1 MKQLG
6 KVLNKTSWAQA
17 SNTINTNSES
27 VFSAVTMLENA
38 TFKHKG
44 YFLTSEEVEQLYPSA
59 EEGSQA
65 FVYNSSN
72 PSTAPYDIYQ
82 VVGGT
87 WTDTGLNGGS
97 VSVDLTK
104 KQDTLVGYS
113 ESVSGGKA
121 TQVAI
126 QGDTIALS
134 GKVSLGNVDN
144 MESAILM
151 SSSQAGAAIAKAN
164 TLEQSM
170 NAIKSPIKPIQLNSQ
185 GKLELN
191 IGKGL
196 YVEDGKLCTTGAS
209 GGGGG
214 GATLSEGAGISIL
227 NNKIS
232 VAYNTKTL
240 GIDSCG
246 GLTVNYGEG
255 LTIKNGKLSA
265 QASVNA
271 GNGLVKKGEKLQVSV
286 GTGLVVEDDV
296 YVNIGK
302 GLATDNENKVNVNLD
317 EQTLTTDSCG
327 KVIVNKC
334 SLIGNGLKQESS
346 KLAVNYGTGLAL
358 SNKAIVVNYGTG
370 LSIQDGKLVSTVQGG
385 KTYVGGQAVNITGNE
400 INVKY
405 DGVTISTKDSTDK
418 SLHVMLGSGLKQG
431 TSGID
436 VAVGAGLAIGSD
448 NKLYSTVSSGATYSA
463 GDGISISGGKISF
476 NLGTSLESKCGYI
489 QVAISSGLEYDENNE
504 ARIRVKAGKGI
515 TIPNTGEVRAHLSNG
530 LAFDNYGAIKIC
542 DAVLTDISNL
552 KDSKQDKLT
561 FGSGL
566 TQSGSTVKVADS
578 LVTDVNTNKSNI
590 ASLQTAV
597 ANKQDNLTFGSGLTK
612 SGNTITVS
620 NSLMTD
626 VSNNKSNI
634 SALQTTVANIPTYSA
649 GDGISISGNKIAVQY
664 CDGLQITNDSLAI
677 ATGDGLHIK
686 DNRLAINPSF
696 GLGFTTDGMLKLK
709 LHDKSGLQATSA
721 GLVVNAGV
729 ALGTSDGKL
738 NVQYGTGLGK
748 STDNKLQVLL
758 GTGLAVE
765 GNYIRVEEAVYD
777 SIEEANAGVSR
788 AHEVVTKLQTALGGK
803 QNTLTL
809 ATGLE
814 WGKTDMIQVKMNAP
828 LHYDNCGRLML
839 NYDST
844 LTVSNNKLG
853 VDLYGVMGSGEGL
866 FIKNNGLAVNVG
878 RGLKIDSCQVVV
890 NYGTG
895 MSDNNNKIYVDTSKI
910 AGAGID
916 LDSTYKTLTIGTKAA
931 QELAGKGLVADGR
944 KMKVKYGS
952 GLTTNSCGNLIVDA
966 ANLTAGNAD
975 KLGGVSSGNYPR
987 QTLLYERG
995 DYQHYV
1001 VLLCKDGAGLT
1012 NTYHRLS
1019 GRIYSVGSGFARYVA
1034 ADVDIFVCD
1043 WNGGV
1048 QKYLRFDSYGVN
1060 EMDLVT
1066 CNYGGVKYL
1075 AIRIDGVQAKNVY
1088 FEGTSTKMLLTPI
1101 KYYTSNTNTVNNAEI
1116 YGSMAVVSA
1125 SQPSSNGNKYALV
1138 TDTVARATADANGN
1152 NITETYARRFMPTN
1166 GLEIN
1171 SDREL
1176 FLPNLTASVVN
1187 GAVDGSKNG
1196 AQRVLNLNC
1205 GVIQIKLST
1214 GLAIDDNGYLY
1225 VQDKYVTK

>member
-38 TFKHKG
+38 AFKHKG

-82 VVGGT
+82 MIDGT
-87 WTDTGLNGGS
+87 WVDTGLNGGS

-134 GKVSLGNVDN
+134 GKASIGNVDDI
-144 MESAILM
+144 ESVILM

-170 NAIKSPIKPIQLNSQ
+170 SALKSPVKPIHLNSQ

-196 YVEDGKLCTTGAS
+196 YIEDGKLCTTGAS

-214 GATLSEGAGISIL
+214 GGATYSEGDGIRIY
-227 NNKIS
+227 NDTIN
-232 VAYNTKTL
+232 VAYDIDTL
-240 GIDSCG
+240 KVNSCG

-255 LTIKNGKLSA
+255 LTIKDGKLSA

-271 GNGLVKKGEKLQVSV
+271 GNGLVKKGEELSV
-286 GTGLVVEDDV
+286 NISTGLQYGSDGELAVKT
-296 YVNIGK
+296 GK
-302 GLATDNENKVNVNLD
+302 GLSVDNTGTINANIDNS
-317 EQTLTTDSCG
+317 TITTNSDG
-327 KVIVNKC
+327 AMYVQKGM
-334 SLIGNGLKQESS
+334 LAGQGLKVSLDR
-346 KLAVNYGTGLAL
+346 LAVNYGDGLTISNRALVVKHGDGLAVD
-358 SNKAIVVNYGTG
+358 SC
-370 LSIQDGKLVSTVQGG
+370 GKLYSTAQGG
-385 KTYVGGQAVNITGNE
+385 KTYTAGDGIDINGNKIAVL
-400 INVKY
+400 Y
-405 DGVTISTKDSTDK
+405 
-418 SLHVMLGSGLKQG
+418 GSGLTTNTCGKLIVDAANLTVG
-431 TSGID
+431 YADYAYYAPTSCSAQYASYAESADHAVVSCSASYASSAGKATADANGNNIAD
-436 VAVGAGLAIGSD
+436 TYLKSVGAS
-448 NKLYSTVSSGATYSA
+448 
-463 GDGISISGGKISF
+463 GDGISISGGKI
-476 NLGTSLESKCGYI
+476 
-489 QVAISSGLEYDENNE
+489 A
-504 ARIRVKAGKGI
+504 VK
-515 TIPNTGEVRAHLSNG
+515 
-530 LAFDNYGAIKIC
+530 
-542 DAVLTDISNL
+542 
-552 KDSKQDKLT
+552 
-561 FGSGL
+561 
-566 TQSGSTVKVADS
+566 
-578 LVTDVNTNKSNI
+578 
-590 ASLQTAV
+590 
-597 ANKQDNLTFGSGLTK
+597 
-612 SGNTITVS
+612 
-620 NSLMTD
+620 
-626 VSNNKSNI
+626 
-634 SALQTTVANIPTYSA
+634 
-649 GDGISISGNKIAVQY
+649 Y
-664 CDGLQITNDSLAI
+664 CDGLQITNGSLAI

-686 DNRLAINPSF
+686 DNTLAINPSF

-709 LHDKSGLQATSA
+709 LHGKSGLQTTSD
-721 GLVVNAGV
+721 GLGVNAGV

-738 NVQYGTGLGK
+738 NVLYGTGLGK

-828 LHYDNCGRLML
+828 LNYDEGGRLKL
-839 NYDST
+839 NHDST

-853 VDLYGVMGSGEGL
+853 VDLYGVMDGGGGL
-866 FIKNNGLAVNVG
+866 FIKNTGLAVNVG

-895 MSDNNNKIYVDTSKI
+895 MSENNNKIYVDTSKI
-910 AGAGID
+910 AGVGID
-916 LDSTYKTLTIGTKAA
+916 LDSAYKMLTIGTKAA
-931 QELAGKGLVADGR
+931 QELAGTGLVADGS

-966 ANLTAGNAD
+966 AKLTVGNANHANHASCADVAHGITYTRVGGNLPHGGGSFAWYNVYHSTPYSQGDCIILNLRHSYYHQRTASVTFAINVGYGDVNITQLGATPDKDTYNKIRVRWVNEQEVFIDVLIYSAIANSDIHYVQGLGLGTFTPPIPTSDTTGIISEFVVRPGHFSAQYASADVFLGNLTGTAD
-975 KLGGVSSGNYPR
+975 K
-987 QTLLYERG
+987 
-995 DYQHYV
+995 
-1001 VLLCKDGAGLT
+1001 A
-1012 NTYHRLS
+1012 
-1019 GRIYSVGSGFARYVA
+1019 I
-1034 ADVDIFVCD
+1034 AD
-1043 WNGGV
+1043 
-1048 QKYLRFDSYGVN
+1048 
-1060 EMDLVT
+1060 
-1066 CNYGGVKYL
+1066 
-1075 AIRIDGVQAKNVY
+1075 
-1088 FEGTSTKMLLTPI
+1088 
-1101 KYYTSNTNTVNNAEI
+1101 
-1116 YGSMAVVSA
+1116 
-1125 SQPSSNGNKYALV
+1125 SQGNK
-1138 TDTVARATADANGN
+1138 
-1152 NITETYARRFMPTN
+1152 ITTTYAKQFSPTN
-1166 GLEIN
+1166 GLAMN
-1171 SDREL
+1171 NDRVL
-1176 FLPNLTASVVN
+1176 YLPNLTSTLAGN
-1187 GAVDGSKNG
+1187 AVDGSKNG

-1214 GLAIDDNGYLY
+1214 GLAIDELGYLY

>member
-38 TFKHKG
+38 AFKHKG

-82 VVGGT
+82 MVGGT
-87 WTDTGLNGGS
+87 WADTGLNGGS

-134 GKVSLGNVDN
+134 GKVSLGNVED

-170 NAIKSPIKPIQLNSQ
+170 NALKSPVKPIHLNPQ

-196 YVEDGKLCTTGAS
+196 YVEDGKLCATGAS

-214 GATLSEGAGISIL
+214 GTTLSEGAGISIL

-232 VAYNTKTL
+232 VAYNMETL

-271 GNGLVKKGEKLQVSV
+271 GNGLVKKGDALQVSV
-286 GTGLVVEDDV
+286 GTGLLVADDV
-296 YVNIGK
+296 YVNMGK

-317 EQTLTTDSCG
+317 EQTLTTDSSG

-346 KLAVNYGTGLAL
+346 KLAVNYGAGLAL
-358 SNKAIVVNYGTG
+358 SNKAIVVNYGAG
-370 LSIQDGKLVSTVQGG
+370 LDIQGGKLVSTVQGG
-385 KTYVGGQAVNITGNE
+385 KTYVAGDAIGFDGNN
-400 INVKY
+400 INVRY
-405 DGVTISTKDSTDK
+405 DGVTISTKNTADR

-448 NKLYSTVSSGATYSA
+448 NKLYSTVSSGKTYTAGDGIDINGNKIAVLYGSGLTTNTCGKLIVDAANLTVGYADYAYYAPTSCSAQYASYAESADHATVSCSA
-463 GDGISISGGKISF
+463 SYASSAGKATADANGNNIADTYLKSVGASGDGISISGGKI
-476 NLGTSLESKCGYI
+476 
-489 QVAISSGLEYDENNE
+489 A
-504 ARIRVKAGKGI
+504 VKYC
-515 TIPNTGEVRAHLSNG
+515 NG
-530 LAFDNYGAIKIC
+530 LKI
-542 DAVLTDISNL
+542 IN
-552 KDSKQDKLT
+552 
-561 FGSGL
+561 G
-566 TQSGSTVKVADS
+566 
-578 LVTDVNTNKSNI
+578 
-590 ASLQTAV
+590 
-597 ANKQDNLTFGSGLTK
+597 
-612 SGNTITVS
+612 
-620 NSLMTD
+620 
-626 VSNNKSNI
+626 
-634 SALQTTVANIPTYSA
+634 
-649 GDGISISGNKIAVQY
+649 
-664 CDGLQITNDSLAI
+664 SLAI

-686 DNRLAINPSF
+686 DSRLAINPSF
-696 GLGFTTDGMLKLK
+696 GLGFTTDGVLKLK
-709 LHDKSGLQATSA
+709 LHGKSGLQTTSD
-721 GLVVNAGV
+721 GLGVNAGV
-729 ALGTSDGKL
+729 ALSTSDGKL

-765 GNYIRVEEAVYD
+765 GDYIRVEEAVYD

-788 AHEVVTKLQTALGGK
+788 THEVVTQLQTALGGK

-828 LHYDNCGRLML
+828 LNYDNCGRLKL
-839 NYDST
+839 DYDST

-853 VDLYGVMGSGEGL
+853 VYTYGIIGNEGGL
-866 FIKNNGLAVNVG
+866 TYKNNGLAVDVGRGLKIDSCQVVVDYDSTLTVSNNKLGVYTYGIINNEGGLTLKNNGLAVNVG
-878 RGLKIDSCQVVV
+878 QGLKIDSCQVVV

-895 MSDNNNKIYVDTSKI
+895 MSESNNKIYVDTSKI

-916 LDSTYKTLTIGTKAA
+916 LDSAYKMLTIGTKAA
-931 QELAGKGLVADGR
+931 QELAGKGLVADGP

-966 ANLTAGNAD
+966 ANLTVGNAD

-987 QTLLYERG
+987 QTLLYEREN
-995 DYQHYV
+995 YQHFV
-1001 VLLCKDGAGLT
+1001 VLLCKYGNGAT
-1012 NTYHRLS
+1012 NIWHRLS
-1019 GRIYSVGSGFARYVA
+1019 GRIYSEGYGYARYVA
-1034 ADVDIFVCD
+1034 ADVDIFVAD
-1043 WNGGV
+1043 WNGGMD
-1048 QKYLRFDSYGVN
+1048 KYLRFDSYGVN

-1066 CNYGGVKYL
+1066 CNYEGVKYL
-1075 AIRIDGVQAKNVY
+1075 AVRIWGAQAKLVY
-1088 FEGTSTKMLLTPI
+1088 FEGTSTNMLLTPI
-1101 KYYTSNTNTVNNAEI
+1101 QYYTSNTNTVNNAEI

-1125 SQPSSNGNKYALV
+1125 SQPLSNGNKYALV

-1152 NITETYARRFMPTN
+1152 NIADTYARRFMPTN

-1176 FLPNLTASVVN
+1176 FLPNLTSTLAGN
-1187 GAVDGSKNG
+1187 AVDGSKNG

>member
-38 TFKHKG
+38 AFKHKG
-44 YFLTSEEVEQLYPSA
+44 YFLTSEEVEHLYPSA

-82 VVGGT
+82 MVGGT
-87 WTDTGLNGGS
+87 WADTGLNGGS

-126 QGDTIALS
+126 QGDAIALS
-134 GKVSLGNVDN
+134 GKVSLGNVDD

-151 SSSQAGAAIAKAN
+151 SFSQAGAAIAKAN

-196 YVEDGKLCTTGAS
+196 YIEDGKLCTTGAS

-214 GATLSEGAGISIL
+214 ATYSEGDGIHIY
-227 NNKIS
+227 NDTIS
-232 VAYNTKTL
+232 VAYDIDTL
-240 GIDSCG
+240 KVNSCG

-271 GNGLVKKGEKLQVSV
+271 GNGLVKKGDALQVSV
-286 GTGLVVEDDV
+286 GTGLLVADDV
-296 YVNIGK
+296 YVNMGK

-317 EQTLTTDSCG
+317 EQTLTTDSSG
-327 KVIVNKC
+327 KVIVNKD
-334 SLIGNGLKQESS
+334 SLIGNGLKQEHG

-358 SNKAIVVNYGTG
+358 SNKAIVINYGAG
-370 LSIQDGKLVSTVQGG
+370 LDIQGGKLVSTVQGG
-385 KTYVGGQAVNITGNE
+385 KTYVAGDAIGFDGNN

-405 DGVTISTKDSTDK
+405 DGVTISTKNTADR

-448 NKLYSTVSSGATYSA
+448 NKLYSTVSSGKTYTA
-463 GDGISISGGKISF
+463 GDGIDIKGNKI
-476 NLGTSLESKCGYI
+476 
-489 QVAISSGLEYDENNE
+489 
-504 ARIRVKAGKGI
+504 
-515 TIPNTGEVRAHLSNG
+515 
-530 LAFDNYGAIKIC
+530 
-542 DAVLTDISNL
+542 AVLY
-552 KDSKQDKLT
+552 
-561 FGSGL
+561 GSGL
-566 TQSGSTVKVADS
+566 TTNTCGKLIVDAANLTVGYADYAYYAPTS
-578 LVTDVNTNKSNI
+578 CSAQYASYAESADHAAVSCSASYASSAGKATADANGHNI
-590 ASLQTAV
+590 AETYL
-597 ANKQDNLTFGSGLTK
+597 K
-612 SGNTITVS
+612 SVGAS
-620 NSLMTD
+620 
-626 VSNNKSNI
+626 
-634 SALQTTVANIPTYSA
+634 
-649 GDGISISGNKIAVQY
+649 GDGISISGNKISVKY
-664 CDGLQITNDSLAI
+664 CDGLRMTNGSLAI

-686 DNRLAINPSF
+686 DNKLAINPSN
-696 GLGFTTDGMLKLK
+696 GLGFTIDGMLKLK
-709 LHDKSGLQATSA
+709 LHEKSGLQATTA
-721 GLVVNAGV
+721 GLGVNAGV
-729 ALGTSDGKL
+729 AIGTSDGKL

-748 STDNKLQVLL
+748 SSDNKLEVLI

-765 GNYIRVEEAVYD
+765 GSYIRVEEAVYD
-777 SIEEANAGVSR
+777 SIEEANAGVDR
-788 AHEVVTKLQTALGGK
+788 AHAVVTKLQMALGGK

-828 LHYDNCGRLML
+828 LNYDNCGRLML

-853 VDLYGVMGSGEGL
+853 VDLYDVMDSGGGL
-866 FIKNNGLAVNVG
+866 FIKNTGLAVNVG

-890 NYGTG
+890 DYGMG
-895 MSDNNNKIYVDTSKI
+895 LSVANNKVYVDTSKI
-910 AGAGID
+910 AGVGID
-916 LDSTYKTLTIGTKAA
+916 LDSDYKMLTIGTKAA
-931 QELAGKGLVADGR
+931 QELAGKGLAADGS

-952 GLTTNSCGNLIVDA
+952 GLTTNSCGKLIVDA
-966 ANLTAGNAD
+966 ANLTVGNATNATYLD
-975 KLGGVSSGNYPR
+975 GIHAYYYTPRDRSVNGKDMNAQKESAIYMGYNMKNSAVTEISSFLVCRYTDDWGAQMQFSLVSGKVYVRFWQNAGGIMGTWKELAY
-987 QTLLYERG
+987 
-995 DYQHYV
+995 
-1001 VLLCKDGAGLT
+1001 KDG
-1012 NTYHRLS
+1012 
-1019 GRIYSVGSGFARYVA
+1019 
-1034 ADVDIFVCD
+1034 
-1043 WNGGV
+1043 
-1048 QKYLRFDSYGVN
+1048 
-1060 EMDLVT
+1060 
-1066 CNYGGVKYL
+1066 
-1075 AIRIDGVQAKNVY
+1075 
-1088 FEGTSTKMLLTPI
+1088 
-1101 KYYTSNTNTVNNAEI
+1101 
-1116 YGSMAVVSA
+1116 
-1125 SQPSSNGNKYALV
+1125 
-1138 TDTVARATADANGN
+1138 TVARATADANGN
-1152 NITETYARRFMPTN
+1152 NITETYAKRFMPTN

-1171 SDREL
+1171 NDREL
-1176 FLPNLTASVVN
+1176 FLPNLTSTLAGN
-1187 GAVDGSKNG
+1187 AVDGSKNG
-1196 AQRVLNLNC
+1196 AQRVLNLSC
-1205 GVIQIKLST
+1205 GAIQIKLST

>member
-1 MKQLG
+1 MVGNAACRGRNRIRITMKQLG

-38 TFKHKG
+38 AFKHKG

-82 VVGGT
+82 MIGGT
-87 WTDTGLNGGS
+87 WVDTGLNGGS

-126 QGDTIALS
+126 QGDKIALS
-134 GKVSLGNVDN
+134 GKVSLGNVDD

-170 NAIKSPIKPIQLNSQ
+170 SALKSPVKPLHLNSQ

-214 GATLSEGAGISIL
+214 GATYSEGDGIRIY
-227 NNKIS
+227 NDTIS
-232 VAYNTKTL
+232 VAYDIDTL
-240 GIDSCG
+240 KVNSCG

-255 LTIKNGKLSA
+255 LTIKDGKLSA
-265 QASVNA
+265 QTSVKA
-271 GNGLVKKGEKLQVSV
+271 GKGLVKKGDALQVSV
-286 GTGLVVEDDV
+286 GTGLHVADDV
-296 YVNIGK
+296 YVNMGK

-317 EQTLTTDSCG
+317 EQTLTTDSSG
-327 KVIVNKC
+327 KVIVNKD

-358 SNKAIVVNYGTG
+358 RNKAIVVDYGTG
-370 LSIQDGKLVSTVQGG
+370 LDIQSGKLVSTVQGG
-385 KTYVGGQAVNITGNE
+385 KTYAAGDGISIIGDKIA
-400 INVKY
+400 VKY
-405 DGVTISTKDSTDK
+405 
-418 SLHVMLGSGLKQG
+418 GSGLTTNTCGKLIVDAANLTVG
-431 TSGID
+431 YADYAYYAPTSCSAQYASYAESADHAAVSCSASYASSAGKATADANGNNIAD
-436 VAVGAGLAIGSD
+436 TYLKSVGAS
-448 NKLYSTVSSGATYSA
+448 
-463 GDGISISGGKISF
+463 GDGISISGGKIAAKC
-476 NLGTSLESKCGYI
+476 NYGIKITCGY
-489 QVAISSGLEYDENNE
+489 
-504 ARIRVKAGKGI
+504 
-515 TIPNTGEVRAHLSNG
+515 
-530 LAFDNYGAIKIC
+530 
-542 DAVLTDISNL
+542 
-552 KDSKQDKLT
+552 
-561 FGSGL
+561 
-566 TQSGSTVKVADS
+566 
-578 LVTDVNTNKSNI
+578 
-590 ASLQTAV
+590 
-597 ANKQDNLTFGSGLTK
+597 
-612 SGNTITVS
+612 
-620 NSLMTD
+620 
-626 VSNNKSNI
+626 
-634 SALQTTVANIPTYSA
+634 
-649 GDGISISGNKIAVQY
+649 
-664 CDGLQITNDSLAI
+664 LAI

-686 DNRLAINPSF
+686 DSKLAINPSN
-696 GLGFTTDGMLKLK
+696 GLGFTPDGMLKLK
-709 LHDKSGLQATSA
+709 LQEKSGLQETSA
-721 GLVVNAGV
+721 GLGVNAGV

-814 WGKTDMIQVKMNAP
+814 WGKTDMIQVKMNTP
-828 LHYDNCGRLML
+828 LNYDEGGRLKL

-844 LTVSNNKLG
+844 LTVSDGKLG
-853 VDLYGVMGSGEGL
+853 VSMYGIMDNEGGL
-866 FIKNNGLAVNVG
+866 TYNNNGLAVNVG
-878 RGLKIDSCQVVV
+878 RGLKIESCQVVV

-895 MSDNNNKIYVDTSKI
+895 LKVVNNKLDVDTSKI
-910 AGAGID
+910 AGVGID
-916 LDSTYKTLTIGTKAA
+916 LDSDYKMLTIGTKAA
-931 QELAGKGLVADGR
+931 KELAGTGLAADGP

-952 GLTTNSCGNLIVDA
+952 GLTTNSCGGLIVDA
-966 ANLTAGNAD
+966 ANLTVGNAD

-987 QTLLYERG
+987 QQLLFKKE
-995 DYQHYV
+995 DYQSFV
-1001 VLLCKDGAGLT
+1001 VLLCKYGIGLT
-1012 NTYHRLS
+1012 NTYHRMS
-1019 GRIYSVGSGFARYVA
+1019 GRIYSEGWGSTRYAA
-1034 ADVDIFVCD
+1034 ADVDIFVSD
-1043 WNGGV
+1043 WDVGMD
-1048 QKYLRFDSYGVN
+1048 KYLRFDSYGSY
-1060 EMDLVT
+1060 EMELVT
-1066 CNYGGVKYL
+1066 CIYGGVKYL
-1075 AIRIDGVQAKNVY
+1075 AFRIVGLPAKTVY
-1088 FEGTSTKMLLTPI
+1088 FEGTSNHMLFIPI
-1101 KYYTSNTNTVNNAEI
+1101 LYYTSNTDTINNSEI
-1116 YGSMAVVSA
+1116 HGSIAVISA

-1176 FLPNLTASVVN
+1176 FLPNLTASVIN
-1187 GAVDGSKNG
+1187 GAVDGVKNNN
-1196 AQRVLNLNC
+1196 QRVLELSC
-1205 GVIQIKLST
+1205 GAIQIKLAT
-1214 GLAIDDNGYLY
+1214 GLAIDELGYLY
-1225 VQDKYVTK
+1225 VQDK

>member
-1 MKQLG
+1 MVGNAACRGRNRIRITMKQLG

-38 TFKHKG
+38 AFKHKG

-82 VVGGT
+82 MIGGT
-87 WTDTGLNGGS
+87 WVDTGLNGGS

-113 ESVSGGKA
+113 ESVSEGKA

-170 NAIKSPIKPIQLNSQ
+170 SALKSPVKPIHLNSQ

-196 YVEDGKLCTTGAS
+196 YIEDGKLCTTGAS

-214 GATLSEGAGISIL
+214 GTTLSEGVGISIL

-271 GNGLVKKGEKLQVSV
+271 GNGLVKKGDALQVSV
-286 GTGLVVEDDV
+286 GTGLLVADDV
-296 YVNIGK
+296 YVNMGK

-317 EQTLTTDSCG
+317 EQTLTTDACG
-327 KVIVNKC
+327 KVIVNKD
-334 SLIGNGLKQESS
+334 SLIGNGLKQEYS
-346 KLAVNYGTGLAL
+346 KLAVNYGTGL
-358 SNKAIVVNYGTG
+358 SVSG
-370 LSIQDGKLVSTVQGG
+370 GKLYSTVQS
-385 KTYVGGQAVNITGNE
+385 KTYVSGHAINVNNNNE

-405 DGVTISTKDSTDK
+405 DGVTISTKDTADN
-418 SLHVMLGSGLKQG
+418 SLHVMLGSGLAQG
-431 TSGID
+431 TSGIG
-436 VAVGAGLAIGSD
+436 VAVGSGLAIGED
-448 NKLYSTVSSGATYSA
+448 NKLYSTVSSGKTYTA
-463 GDGISISGGKISF
+463 GDGISISGDKISAKC
-476 NLGTSLESKCGYI
+476 NDGIKIACGY
-489 QVAISSGLEYDENNE
+489 
-504 ARIRVKAGKGI
+504 
-515 TIPNTGEVRAHLSNG
+515 
-530 LAFDNYGAIKIC
+530 
-542 DAVLTDISNL
+542 
-552 KDSKQDKLT
+552 
-561 FGSGL
+561 
-566 TQSGSTVKVADS
+566 
-578 LVTDVNTNKSNI
+578 
-590 ASLQTAV
+590 
-597 ANKQDNLTFGSGLTK
+597 
-612 SGNTITVS
+612 
-620 NSLMTD
+620 
-626 VSNNKSNI
+626 
-634 SALQTTVANIPTYSA
+634 
-649 GDGISISGNKIAVQY
+649 
-664 CDGLQITNDSLAI
+664 LAI

-686 DNRLAINPSF
+686 NDTLAINTSD
-696 GLGFTTDGMLKLK
+696 GLGFTTDGLLKLK
-709 LHDKSGLQATSA
+709 LHEKSGLQATSA
-721 GLVVNAGV
+721 GLGVNVGV
-729 ALGTSDGKL
+729 ALSTSDGKL

-844 LTVSNNKLG
+844 LTVSDYKLRVNPYGIIDNEGGLTYNNKGLG
-853 VDLYGVMGSGEGL
+853 
-866 FIKNNGLAVNVG
+866 VNVG
-878 RGLKIDSCQVVV
+878 RGLKIESCQVVV
-890 NYGTG
+890 DYGTG
-895 MSDNNNKIYVDTSKI
+895 LKVVNNKLDVDTSKI
-910 AGAGID
+910 AGVGID
-916 LDSTYKTLTIGTKAA
+916 LDSDYKMLTIGTKAA
-931 QELAGKGLVADGR
+931 QALAGTGLMPDGPR
-944 KMKVKYGS
+944 MKVKYGS
-952 GLTTNSCGNLIVDA
+952 GLTTNTCGKLIVDA
-966 ANLTAGNAD
+966 ENLTVGNAD
-975 KLGGVSSGNYPR
+975 M
-987 QTLLYERG
+987 
-995 DYQHYV
+995 
-1001 VLLCKDGAGLT
+1001 
-1012 NTYHRLS
+1012 LS
-1019 GRIYSVGSGFARYVA
+1019 GRKLGYANGTVPLYVPFPTFDPLISMGYLRSDYQSSGYPTEDFLKAICKWAIATYPNSGEILMGRATPSDSGFLILSMYS
-1034 ADVDIFVCD
+1034 
-1043 WNGGV
+1043 
-1048 QKYLRFDSYGVN
+1048 SYGY
-1060 EMDLVT
+1060 DATTLLP
-1066 CNYGGVKYL
+1066 KYCT
-1075 AIRIDGVQAKNVY
+1075 GWY
-1088 FEGTSTKMLLTPI
+1088 MSLTG
-1101 KYYTSNTNTVNNAEI
+1101 KSFRFYTVNYVWYMRE
-1116 YGSMAVVSA
+1116 VA
-1125 SQPSSNGNKYALV
+1125 SLDS
-1138 TDTVARATADANGN
+1138 TVAKATTADKATADANGN
-1152 NITETYARRFMPTN
+1152 KITETYARRFMPTN

-1176 FLPNLTASVVN
+1176 FLPNLTASVIN
-1187 GAVDGSKNG
+1187 GAADGSKNG
-1196 AQRVLNLNC
+1196 AQRVLNLSC
-1205 GVIQIKLST
+1205 GAIQIKLST
-1214 GLAIDDNGYLY
+1214 GLAIDEEGYLY
-1225 VQDKYVTK
+1225 IQDK